1 MEQKKKLL
9 ELKDINVAYG
19 EAQVVWD
26 VSMFVRQG
34 DIVALIGANGAG
46 KSSILKSICA
56 LNLLKAGCINYNG
69 EPLNIKKPEQAV
81 ERAISYVPEGRR
93 LFGQL
98 TVKENLILGG
108 FPKRVRKD
116 INSSLEEVFELF
128 PRLKER
134 ENQLSGSLSGGEQ
147 QMVAIGRAM
156 MARPRLLMLDEPS
169 LGLAPNIVRQMF
181 EIIKELNRRGVTIL
195 LVEQNVPQTMKIAQY
210 AYVLQNGRISMQGFP
225 QDLLSDAGFQ
235 KAYLGMMG

>member
-1 MEQKKKLL
+1 MEQKKLID
-9 ELKDINVAYG
+9 LKNIGVAYG
-19 EAQVVWD
+19 EAQVVWG
-26 VSMFVRQG
+26 VSMFVREG

-56 LNLLKAGCINYNG
+56 LNRLKDGIIEYDG
-69 EPLNIKKPEQAV
+69 QPLNIQKPEQAV
-81 ERAISYVPEGRR
+81 EKAISYVPEGRR
-93 LFGQL
+93 LFSQL
-98 TVKENLILGG
+98 TVKENLVLGA
-108 FPKRVRKD
+108 FPKRVRNETQK
-116 INSSLEEVFELF
+116 SLEEVFELF

-134 ENQLSGSLSGGEQ
+134 ESQLTGSLSGGEQ
-147 QMVAIGRAM
+147 QMLAIGRAM

-169 LGLAPNIVRQMF
+169 LGLAPNIVKQMF

-195 LVEQNVPQTMKIAQY
+195 LVEQNVPQTMKISQY

-225 QDLLSDAGFQ
+225 QSLLNDTGFQ

>member
-1 MEQKKKLL
+1 MEKKKLI
-9 ELKDINVAYG
+9 EIKNIDVAYG
-19 EAQVVWD
+19 EAQVVWN
-26 VSMFVRQG
+26 VSMFVREG

-46 KSSILKSICA
+46 KSSILKTICG
-56 LNLLKAGCINYNG
+56 LNRLKEGVIEYDGNLL
-69 EPLNIKKPEQAV
+69 NIHKPEQAV
-81 ERAISYVPEGRR
+81 GRAISYVPEGRR
-93 LFGQL
+93 LFAQL
-98 TVKENLILGG
+98 TVRENLILGA

-116 INSSLEEVFELF
+116 TAQSLAEVYELF

-134 ENQLSGSLSGGEQ
+134 EKQLAGSLSGGEQ

-181 EIIKELNRRGVTIL
+181 DIIRELNRRGVTIL
-195 LVEQNVPQTMKIAQY
+195 LVEQNVPQTMKISQY
-210 AYVLQNGRISMQGFP
+210 AYVLQNGRITMQGFP
-225 QDLLSDAGFQ
+225 QNLLNDTGFQ

>member
-1 MEQKKKLL
+1 MEQKKLL
-9 ELKDINVAYG
+9 DIKHIGVAYG

-26 VSMFVRQG
+26 VSMFVREG

-46 KSSILKSICA
+46 KSSILKTICA
-56 LNLLKAGCINYNG
+56 LNRLKDGSIDYDG
-69 EPLNIKKPEQAV
+69 QPLNVTKPEQAV
-81 ERAISYVPEGRR
+81 EKAISYVPEGRR

-98 TVKENLILGG
+98 TVKENLILGA
-108 FPKRVRKD
+108 FPKRVRGETEK
-116 INSSLEEVFELF
+116 SLEEVFELF

-134 ENQLSGSLSGGEQ
+134 EQQLAGSLSGGEQ

-195 LVEQNVPQTMKIAQY
+195 LVEQNVPQTMKISQY
-210 AYVLQNGRISMQGFP
+210 AYVLQNGRITMQGFP
-225 QDLLSDAGFQ
+225 QNLLDDAGFQ

>member
-1 MEQKKKLL
+1 MEKKKLI
-9 ELKDINVAYG
+9 EVKNIDVAYG

-26 VSMFVRQG
+26 VSMFVREG

-46 KSSILKSICA
+46 KSSILKTICG
-56 LNLLKAGCINYNG
+56 LNRLQEGDIEYDG
-69 EPLNIKKPEQAV
+69 QPLNIHKPEQAV

-93 LFGQL
+93 LFAQL
-98 TVKENLILGG
+98 TVHENLVLGA

-116 INSSLEEVFELF
+116 TAQSLAEVYELF

-134 ENQLSGSLSGGEQ
+134 EKQLAGSLSGGEQ

-181 EIIKELNRRGVTIL
+181 DIIKELNRRGVTIL
-195 LVEQNVPQTMKIAQY
+195 LVEQNVPQTMKISQY
-210 AYVLQNGRISMQGFP
+210 AYVLQNGRITMQGFP
-225 QDLLSDAGFQ
+225 QNLLNDTGFQ

>member
-1 MEQKKKLL
+1 MEKKKLI
-9 ELKDINVAYG
+9 EIKNIGVAYG

-26 VSMFVRQG
+26 VSMFVREG

-46 KSSILKSICA
+46 KSSILKTICG
-56 LNLLKAGCINYNG
+56 LNRLKEGAIEYDGG
-69 EPLNIKKPEQAV
+69 LLNIHKPEQAV
-81 ERAISYVPEGRR
+81 DRAISYVPEGRR
-93 LFGQL
+93 LFAQL
-98 TVKENLILGG
+98 SVHENLILGA
-108 FPKRVRKD
+108 FPKRVRKETAR
-116 INSSLEEVFELF
+116 SLEEVYELF

-134 ENQLSGSLSGGEQ
+134 EKQLAGSLSGGEQ

-181 EIIKELNRRGVTIL
+181 DIIKELNRRGVTIL
-195 LVEQNVPQTMKIAQY
+195 LVEQNVPQTMKISQY
-210 AYVLQNGRISMQGFP
+210 AYVLQNGRITMQGFP
-225 QDLLSDAGFQ
+225 QNLLNDTGFQ

>member
-1 MEQKKKLL
+1 MEKKKLI
-9 ELKDINVAYG
+9 EVKNIGVAYG

-26 VSMFVRQG
+26 VSMFVREG

-46 KSSILKSICA
+46 KSSILKTICG
-56 LNLLKAGCINYNG
+56 LNRLREGVIEYDG
-69 EPLNIKKPEQAV
+69 EFLNIHKPEQAV

-93 LFGQL
+93 LFAQL
-98 TVKENLILGG
+98 TVHENLVLGA

-116 INSSLEEVFELF
+116 TANSLAEVYELF

-134 ENQLSGSLSGGEQ
+134 EKQLAGSLSGGEQ

-181 EIIKELNRRGVTIL
+181 DIIRELNRRGVTIL
-195 LVEQNVPQTMKIAQY
+195 LVEQNVPQTMKISQY
-210 AYVLQNGRISMQGFP
+210 AYVLQNGRITMQGFP
-225 QDLLSDAGFQ
+225 QNLLNDTGFQ

>member
-1 MEQKKKLL
+1 MEKKRLI
-9 ELKDINVAYG
+9 DIKNIDVAYG

-26 VSMFVRQG
+26 VSMFVREG

-46 KSSILKSICA
+46 KSTILKTVCG
-56 LNLLKAGCINYNG
+56 LNKLKGGAIDYDGA
-69 EPLNIKKPEQAV
+69 PLKIHRTEEAV
-81 ERAISYVPEGRR
+81 TQAISYVPEGRR
-93 LFGQL
+93 LFSQL
-98 TVKENLILGG
+98 TVRENLELGA
-108 FPKRVRKD
+108 FPKRVRAELEK
-116 INSSLEEVFELF
+116 SLGEVFELF

-134 ENQLSGSLSGGEQ
+134 ENQLTGSLSGGEQ

-181 EIIKELNRRGVTIL
+181 EIIQELNRRGVTIL
-195 LVEQNVPQTMKIAQY
+195 LVEQNVPQTMKISQY

-225 QDLLSDAGFQ
+225 QELLADTGFQ

>member
-1 MEQKKKLL
+1 MEKKKLI
-9 ELKDINVAYG
+9 EIKNIGVAYG

-26 VSMFVRQG
+26 VSMFVREG

-46 KSSILKSICA
+46 KSSILKTICG
-56 LNLLKAGCINYNG
+56 LNRLKEGDIEYDG
-69 EPLNIKKPEQAV
+69 GPLNIQKPEQAV

-93 LFGQL
+93 LFAQL
-98 TVKENLILGG
+98 SVHENLILGA

-116 INSSLEEVFELF
+116 TAQSLAEVYELF

-134 ENQLSGSLSGGEQ
+134 EKQLAGSLSGGEQ

-181 EIIKELNRRGVTIL
+181 DIIKELNRRGVTIL
-195 LVEQNVPQTMKIAQY
+195 LVEQNVPQTMKISQY
-210 AYVLQNGRISMQGFP
+210 AYVLQNGRITMQGFP
-225 QDLLSDAGFQ
+225 QNLLNDTGFQ

>member
-1 MEQKKKLL
+1 MEKKKLI
-9 ELKDINVAYG
+9 EVKNIDVAYG
-19 EAQVVWD
+19 EAQVIWG
-26 VSMFVRQG
+26 VSMFVREG

-46 KSSILKSICA
+46 KSSILKTICG
-56 LNLLKAGCINYNG
+56 LNRLREGVIEYDG
-69 EPLNIKKPEQAV
+69 EILRIHKPEQAV

-93 LFGQL
+93 LFAQL
-98 TVKENLILGG
+98 TVHENLILGA
-108 FPKRVRKD
+108 FPKRVRKAAAQ
-116 INSSLEEVFELF
+116 SLAEVYELF

-134 ENQLSGSLSGGEQ
+134 EKQLAGSLSGGEQ

-181 EIIKELNRRGVTIL
+181 AIIKELNRRGVTIL
-195 LVEQNVPQTMKIAQY
+195 LVEQNVPQTMKISQY
-210 AYVLQNGRISMQGFP
+210 AYVLQNGRVTMQGFP
-225 QDLLSDAGFQ
+225 QNLLNDTGFQ